1 MLSGRSN
8 SFPPKW
14 LTRSSRERD
23 ASRSVSRRRAT
34 RKPAA
39 SRRQN
44 RRTGKPTYRK
54 VWKQKEPR
62 PEGRHLRWI
71 AMLRRPDASEGEGQL
86 NITST
91 MVKELR
97 VKTGAGMMD
106 CKEALTASDGDFEK
120 AIDVLRKK
128 GMSAATKR
136 SSKAAKD
143 GTIASYIHM
152 GGKIGVLVEVNC
164 ETDFVAKTEDF
175 QALARDLAMQV
186 AASNPLYVNTD
197 EICEKVIEG
206 KLKKYFEE
214 VCLMDQKF
222 IKNTD
227 ITVGTLV
234 SNMIAKTGENI
245 IVRRFSRF
253 QLGEERK

>member
-1 MLSGRSN
+1 
-8 SFPPKW
+8 
-14 LTRSSRERD
+14 
-23 ASRSVSRRRAT
+23 
-34 RKPAA
+34 
-39 SRRQN
+39 
-44 RRTGKPTYRK
+44 
-54 VWKQKEPR
+54 
-62 PEGRHLRWI
+62 
-71 AMLRRPDASEGEGQL
+71 
-86 NITST
+86 

-106 CKEALTASDGDFEK
+106 CKEALAVASGDFEK
-120 AIDVLRKK
+120 AIDYLRKK

-175 QALARDLAMQV
+175 LSMARDISMHV
-186 AASNPLYVNTD
+186 AASNPVYVRAD
-197 EICEKVIEG
+197 EIPPEALEREKSIYREQLAAEKKPEKIWDKIIDG
-206 KLKKYFEE
+206 KLKKYYED
-214 VCLMDQKF
+214 VCLVDQKF

-227 ITVGTLV
+227 ITVGILI

-245 IVRRFSRF
+245 VIRRFARF
-253 QLGEERK
+253 QLGVD

>member
-1 MLSGRSN
+1 
-8 SFPPKW
+8 
-14 LTRSSRERD
+14 
-23 ASRSVSRRRAT
+23 
-34 RKPAA
+34 
-39 SRRQN
+39 
-44 RRTGKPTYRK
+44 
-54 VWKQKEPR
+54 
-62 PEGRHLRWI
+62 
-71 AMLRRPDASEGEGQL
+71 L
-86 NITST
+86 NITSE

-106 CKEALTASDGDFEK
+106 CKEALAAVDGDFEK
-120 AIDVLRKK
+120 AIDYLRKK

-175 QALARDLAMQV
+175 QTMARDIAMHV
-186 AASNPLYVNTD
+186 AASNPVYVRAD
-197 EICEKVIEG
+197 EIPPEALEREKAIYREQLSTEKKPEKIWEKIIEG
-206 KLKKYFEE
+206 KLKKYYED
-214 VCLMDQKF
+214 VCLVDQKF

-227 ITVGTLV
+227 ITVGTLI

-245 IVRRFSRF
+245 VIRRFARF
-253 QLGEERK
+253 QLGVEEQS

>member
-1 MLSGRSN
+1 
-8 SFPPKW
+8 
-14 LTRSSRERD
+14 
-23 ASRSVSRRRAT
+23 
-34 RKPAA
+34 
-39 SRRQN
+39 
-44 RRTGKPTYRK
+44 
-54 VWKQKEPR
+54 
-62 PEGRHLRWI
+62 
-71 AMLRRPDASEGEGQL
+71 
-86 NITST
+86 
-91 MVKELR
+91 
-97 VKTGAGMMD
+97 MD

-175 QALARDLAMQV
+175 QTLAKDLAMHV
-186 AASNPLYVNTD
+186 AASNPLYIRSD
-197 EICEKVIEG
+197 EISETALEREKEIYRSQLIEEKKPEKIWEKIIEG

-214 VCLMDQKF
+214 VCLIDQKF

-245 IVRRFSRF
+245 VVRRFARF
-253 QLGEERK
+253 QLGEEQK

>member
-1 MLSGRSN
+1 M
-8 SFPPKW
+8 
-14 LTRSSRERD
+14 
-23 ASRSVSRRRAT
+23 
-34 RKPAA
+34 
-39 SRRQN
+39 
-44 RRTGKPTYRK
+44 
-54 VWKQKEPR
+54 
-62 PEGRHLRWI
+62 
-71 AMLRRPDASEGEGQL
+71 
-86 NITST
+86 NITSV

-106 CKEALTASDGDFEK
+106 CKEALTKSEGDFEK
-120 AIDVLRKK
+120 AIDYLRKK

-186 AASNPLYVNTD
+186 AASNPLYVNAG
-197 EICEKVIEG
+197 EISEAALEREKEIYRSQLLEEKKPEKIWEKIIEG

-214 VCLMDQKF
+214 VCLLDQKF
-222 IKNTD
+222 IKDTD

-245 IVRRFSRF
+245 VVRRFSRF
-253 QLGEERK
+253 QLGEEQK